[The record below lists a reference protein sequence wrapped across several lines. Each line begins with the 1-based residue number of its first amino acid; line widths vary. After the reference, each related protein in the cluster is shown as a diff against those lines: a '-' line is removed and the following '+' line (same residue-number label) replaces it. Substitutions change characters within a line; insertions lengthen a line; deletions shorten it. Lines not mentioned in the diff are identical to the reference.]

1 MPSKR
6 INRNFTYSP
15 ELKLQ
20 AVHLYLSGQPCLSIA
35 GQKNIQDPKRIYV
48 WMKPYQEN
56 GEFAFIDQC
65 GKQAIGCLKQTL
77 YVLKHKLCVR
87 FNSESHYMN
96 MECIRIR
103 KNKKYQIIKRAF
115 YSLG

>member
-1 MPSKR
+1 MPSKQ

-35 GQKNIQDPKRIYV
+35 GQQNIQDPKRIYV

-65 GKQAIGCLKQTL
+65 GKQAIGCPKTNFICLEAQI
-77 YVLKHKLCVR
+77 
-87 FNSESHYMN
+87 M
-96 MECIRIR
+96 R
-103 KNKKYQIIKRAF
+103 KI
-115 YSLG
+115 